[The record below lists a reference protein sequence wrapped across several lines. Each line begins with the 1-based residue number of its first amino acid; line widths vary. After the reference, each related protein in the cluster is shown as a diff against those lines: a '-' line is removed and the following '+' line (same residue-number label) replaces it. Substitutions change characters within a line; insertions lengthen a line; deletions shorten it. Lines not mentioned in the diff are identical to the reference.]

1 MELVTRYHGQEV
13 AERARKEYVD
23 FLENKKVNIGSIATA
38 AISLASGDKAGWLPQ
53 VMKENGLAK
62 STGEAMRL
70 IKQRGV
76 KLNDQVVE
84 SPDSVLSPGEHIV
97 RIGKNKILRVIVSS

>member
-1 MELVTRYHGQEV
+1 VTRYHGSEAAV
-13 AERARKEYVD
+13 RARKEYVD
-23 FLENKKVNIGSIATA
+23 FLENKKVNLDSIATVEIKISA
-38 AISLASGDKAGWLPQ
+38 ADRNNWLPH

-62 STGEAMRL
+62 SSGEAIRL

-84 SPDSVLSPGEHIV
+84 SPDTVLPEGEHIV
-97 RIGKNKILRVIVSS
+97 RIGKNRILRVIVS